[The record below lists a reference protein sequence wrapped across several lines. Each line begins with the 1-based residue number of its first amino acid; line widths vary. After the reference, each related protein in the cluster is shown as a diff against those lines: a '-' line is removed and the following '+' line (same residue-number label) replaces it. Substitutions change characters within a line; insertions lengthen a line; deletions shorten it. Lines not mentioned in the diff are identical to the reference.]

1 MASTEPL
8 ISDDELLKELLLMT
22 TESMVKEKLNIDS
35 KTDLI
40 PVLKVVM
47 EMIEEKEVSKDQK
60 LFLAKKVLEKLI
72 QDGKMMDNEQKQ
84 LCLDLI
90 NNGLI
95 ENTIKLIADASKGK
109 IKINKKELKEKAKRG
124 CISWLIS
131 KLQEINKSSDEV
143 PNQV

>member
-8 ISDDELLKELLLMT
+8 INDEELLKELLILT
-22 TESMVKEKLNIDS
+22 TESMIKDKLKIDS

-40 PVLKVVM
+40 PTLKVVM

-60 LFLAKKVLEKLI
+60 MFLAKKVLEKLI
-72 QDGKMMDNEQKQ
+72 SETKMETEQKQ

-109 IKINKKELKEKAKRG
+109 ININKKKLKEDAKKG

-131 KLQEINKSSDEV
+131 KLQELNNNSNEAT
-143 PNQV
+143 NQV

>member
-8 ISDDELLKELLLMT
+8 INDEELLKELLILT
-22 TESMVKEKLNIDS
+22 TESMIKDKLKIDS

-40 PVLKVVM
+40 PTLKVVM

-60 LFLAKKVLEKLI
+60 MFLAKKVLEKLI
-72 QDGKMMDNEQKQ
+72 SETKMETEQKQ

-109 IKINKKELKEKAKRG
+109 ININKKKLKEDAKKG
-124 CISWLIS
+124 CISWLIK
-131 KLQEINKSSDEV
+131 KLQDLNKDSNEAA
-143 PNQV
+143 NQV